1 MPAEPSTCASAPVDF
16 VNPGAEGPGDIA
28 IRSKDRA
35 VSLGAFGAETDEDPR
50 FLQSQLITCLGNKRS
65 LLDLVD
71 EGVAIV
77 KERLGRDRLDVYD
90 AFSGSGVVSRYFK
103 RHARRLY
110 SNDLESYARVASAC
124 YLVNRGDFP
133 EREYEAA
140 FAWMSAELGDDSC
153 PGDLPAGGADH
164 GLAARGE
171 GGIFSRLY
179 APRDDRDIKAG
190 ERVFY
195 TRRNA
200 LYLDAAR
207 RMILD
212 LPANLQPFFLGPLLS
227 EASVHA
233 NTAGVFKGFYKD
245 AATGIGKFGGRK
257 GDALSRILGDIKL
270 ERPVMSRCSCEAEVL
285 QGDAAEIAA
294 GLPDLDLAYLDPPY
308 NQHPYGSNY
317 FMLNLLVDYEEPEAI
332 SRVSGIP
339 RNWKRSAYNR
349 AGEAAAALE
358 ALVAALR
365 ARFVLVSFNSEGFI
379 APGEMLGLLGRHG
392 RVGMVERKYNA
403 FRGSRN
409 LAGRGLHVNEY
420 LYVLEKS

>member
-1 MPAEPSTCASAPVDF
+1 MFSAGSAEH
-16 VNPGAEGPGDIA
+16 G
-28 IRSKDRA
+28 
-35 VSLGAFGAETDEDPR
+35 EDPSY
-50 FLQSQLITCLGNKRS
+50 LQSQLITCLGNKRS
-65 LLDLVD
+65 LLDLVG
-71 EGVAIV
+71 EGLAVV
-77 KERLGRDRLDVYD
+77 KERLGKDSLDIYD

-124 YLVNRGDFP
+124 YLADREGFP
-133 EREYEAA
+133 EEEYEAA
-140 FAWMSAELGDDSC
+140 YAWIAGELGDGAIAAGRAVDAAAV
-153 PGDLPAGGADH
+153 PGIADRSALH
-164 GLAARGE
+164 GE

-179 APRDDRDIKAG
+179 APADDRDIKAG

-207 RMILD
+207 RMIGKLR
-212 LPANLQPFFLGPLLS
+212 PGLQPFFLGPLLS

-245 AATGIGKFGGRK
+245 ASTGVGKFGGRK
-257 GDALSRILGDIKL
+257 GDALCRILGDIRL
-270 ERPVMSRCSCEAEVL
+270 EKPVLSRFSCEAEVL
-285 QGDAAEIAA
+285 QGDAAEVASR
-294 GLPDLDLAYLDPPY
+294 LPDLDLAYLDPPY

-339 RNWKRSAYNR
+339 RNWRRSAYNR
-349 AGEAAAALE
+349 QGEAAAVLE
-358 ALVAALR
+358 ALVEALR

-379 APGEMLGLLGRHG
+379 TQEEMLGLLGRHG
-392 RVGMVERKYNA
+392 KVGVVERKYNA

-409 LAGRGLHVNEY
+409 LSGRGLHVSEY
-420 LYVLEKS
+420 LYVLEKA

>member
-1 MPAEPSTCASAPVDF
+1 MLREAIRDAGAAALMDSASGADPCAKGLHGAATRPPDRAVD
-16 VNPGAEGPGDIA
+16 PGAEGAGI
-28 IRSKDRA
+28 
-35 VSLGAFGAETDEDPR
+35 DEDPS
-50 FLQSQLITCLGNKRS
+50 FLQSQLITCLGNKRA
-65 LLDLVD
+65 LLDLVG
-71 EGVAIV
+71 EGLAVV
-77 KERLGRDRLDVYD
+77 KERLGKERLDIYD

-103 RHARRLY
+103 RHSRRLF

-124 YLVNRGDFP
+124 YLANRGDFP
-133 EREYEAA
+133 GREYEEA
-140 FAWMSAELGDDSC
+140 FARLSEELGDGAGID
-153 PGDLPAGGADH
+153 GGAGD
-164 GLAARGE
+164 A

-179 APRDDRDIKAG
+179 APADDGDIKAG

-207 RMILD
+207 RMIGE
-212 LPANLQPFFLGPLLS
+212 LPRGLQPFFLGPLLS

-245 AATGIGKFGGRK
+245 ASTGIGKFGGRK
-257 GDALSRILGDIKL
+257 GDALCRILGDIGL
-270 ERPVMSRCSCEAEVL
+270 ERPVLSRFACDVEVL
-285 QGDAAEIAA
+285 QGDAAEVASR
-294 GLPDLDLAYLDPPY
+294 LPDLDVAYLDPPY

-349 AGEAAAALE
+349 AGGAAAALE

-379 APGEMLGLLGRHG
+379 AQEEMLRLLGRHG
-392 RVGMVERKYNA
+392 KVGVVERKYNA

-409 LAGRGLHVNEY
+409 LSGRGLHVSEF
-420 LYVLEKS
+420 LYVLEKA

>member
-1 MPAEPSTCASAPVDF
+1 MFSAGSAEH
-16 VNPGAEGPGDIA
+16 G
-28 IRSKDRA
+28 
-35 VSLGAFGAETDEDPR
+35 EDPSY
-50 FLQSQLITCLGNKRS
+50 LQSQLITCLGNKRS
-65 LLDLVD
+65 LLDLVG
-71 EGVAIV
+71 EGLAVV
-77 KERLGRDRLDVYD
+77 KERLGKDSLDIYD

-124 YLVNRGDFP
+124 YLADREGFP
-133 EREYEAA
+133 EEEYEAA
-140 FAWMSAELGDDSC
+140 YAWIAGELGDGAIAAGRAVDAAAV
-153 PGDLPAGGADH
+153 PGIADRSALH
-164 GLAARGE
+164 GE

-179 APRDDRDIKAG
+179 APADDRDIKAG

-207 RMILD
+207 RMIGKLR
-212 LPANLQPFFLGPLLS
+212 PGLQPFFLGPLLS

-245 AATGIGKFGGRK
+245 ASTGVGKFGGRK
-257 GDALSRILGDIKL
+257 GDALCRILGDIRL
-270 ERPVMSRCSCEAEVL
+270 EKPVLSRFSCEAEVL
-285 QGDAAEIAA
+285 QGDAAEVASR
-294 GLPDLDLAYLDPPY
+294 LPDLDLAYLDPPY

-339 RNWKRSAYNR
+339 RNWRRSAYNR
-349 AGEAAAALE
+349 QGEAATALE
-358 ALVAALR
+358 ALVEALR

-379 APGEMLGLLGRHG
+379 TQEEMLGLLGRHG
-392 RVGMVERKYNA
+392 KVGVVERKYNA

-409 LAGRGLHVNEY
+409 LSGRGLHVSEY
-420 LYVLEKS
+420 LYVLEKA

>member
-1 MPAEPSTCASAPVDF
+1 M
-16 VNPGAEGPGDIA
+16 GEGLA
-28 IRSKDRA
+28 
-35 VSLGAFGAETDEDPR
+35 L
-50 FLQSQLITCLGNKRS
+50 
-65 LLDLVD
+65 
-71 EGVAIV
+71 V
-77 KERLGRDRLDVYD
+77 KERLGKESLDIYD

-110 SNDLESYARVASAC
+110 SNDLESYARIASAC
-124 YLVNRGDFP
+124 YLANREDFP
-133 EREYEAA
+133 GREYEEAYA
-140 FAWMSAELGDDSC
+140 LISAELGD
-153 PGDLPAGGADH
+153 PGSEAGRDVGGDRGSVADRI
-164 GLAARGE
+164 ARHGE

-179 APRDDRDIKAG
+179 APADDGDIKAG

-207 RMILD
+207 RMIGE
-212 LPANLQPFFLGPLLS
+212 LPRGLQPFFLGPLLS

-245 AATGIGKFGGRK
+245 ASTGIGKFGGRK
-257 GDALSRILGDIKL
+257 GDALCRILGDIRL
-270 ERPVMSRCSCEAEVL
+270 GRPVLSRFSCEVEAL
-285 QGDAAEIAA
+285 QGDAAEVASR
-294 GLPDLDLAYLDPPY
+294 LPDLDLAYLDPPY

-339 RNWKRSAYNR
+339 RNWRRSAYNR
-349 AGEAAAALE
+349 AGAASAALE
-358 ALVAALR
+358 DLVAALR

-379 APGEMLGLLGRHG
+379 APEEMLGILGRHG
-392 RVGMVERKYNA
+392 KVGVVERRYNA

-409 LAGRGLHVNEY
+409 LSGRGLHVSEY
-420 LYVLEKS
+420 LYVLEKA

>member
-1 MPAEPSTCASAPVDF
+1 MSAELAGGAVARLDSAVPSAALR
-16 VNPGAEGPGDIA
+16 AEALYKAA
-28 IRSKDRA
+28 IRPADRA
-35 VSLGAFGAETDEDPR
+35 VDPVAEGAGIGEDPA

-65 LLDLVD
+65 LLDLVG
-71 EGVAIV
+71 EGVAVV
-77 KERLGRDRLDVYD
+77 KERLGKDRLDIYD

-103 RHARRLY
+103 RHASRLY
-110 SNDLESYARVASAC
+110 SNDLESYARIAASC
-124 YLVNRGDFP
+124 YLANREAFP
-133 EREYEAA
+133 ERDYEAA
-140 FAWMSAELGDDSC
+140 FAWMADELGDT
-153 PGDLPAGGADH
+153 
-164 GLAARGE
+164 ARGAATDRIALHGG

-179 APRDDRDIKAG
+179 APADDQDIKAG

-207 RMILD
+207 RMTGELAPD
-212 LPANLQPFFLGPLLS
+212 LQPFFLGPLLS

-245 AATGIGKFGGRK
+245 ATTGIGKFGGRK
-257 GDALSRILGDIKL
+257 GDALCRILGDIAL
-270 ERPVMSRCSCEAEVL
+270 ERPVLSRFSCDVEVL
-285 QGDAAEIAA
+285 QGDAAEVASR
-294 GLPDLDLAYLDPPY
+294 LPDLDLAYLDPPY

-358 ALVAALR
+358 GLVAALR

-379 APGEMLGLLGRHG
+379 APEEMLGILGRHG
-392 RVGMVERKYNA
+392 KVGVLERKYNA

-409 LAGRGLHVNEY
+409 LSGRGLHVSEY
-420 LYVLEKS
+420 LYVLEKD

>member
-1 MPAEPSTCASAPVDF
+1 MFSAGSAEH
-16 VNPGAEGPGDIA
+16 G
-28 IRSKDRA
+28 
-35 VSLGAFGAETDEDPR
+35 EDPSY
-50 FLQSQLITCLGNKRS
+50 LQSQLITCLGNKRS
-65 LLDLVD
+65 LLDLVG
-71 EGVAIV
+71 EGLAVV
-77 KERLGRDRLDVYD
+77 KERLGKDSLDIYD

-124 YLVNRGDFP
+124 YLADREGFP
-133 EREYEAA
+133 EEEYEAA
-140 FAWMSAELGDDSC
+140 YAWIAGELGDGAIAAGRAVDAAAV
-153 PGDLPAGGADH
+153 PGIADRSALH
-164 GLAARGE
+164 GE

-179 APRDDRDIKAG
+179 APADDRDIKAG

-207 RMILD
+207 RMIGKLR
-212 LPANLQPFFLGPLLS
+212 PGLQPFFLGPLLS

-245 AATGIGKFGGRK
+245 ASTGVGKFGGRK
-257 GDALSRILGDIKL
+257 GDALCRILGDIRL
-270 ERPVMSRCSCEAEVL
+270 EKPVLSRFSCEAEVL
-285 QGDAAEIAA
+285 QGDAAEVASR
-294 GLPDLDLAYLDPPY
+294 LPDLDLAYLDPPY

-339 RNWKRSAYNR
+339 RNWRRSAYNR
-349 AGEAAAALE
+349 QGEAAAVLE
-358 ALVAALR
+358 ALVEALR

-379 APGEMLGLLGRHG
+379 AQEEMLGLLGRHG
-392 RVGMVERKYNA
+392 KVGVVERKYNA

-409 LAGRGLHVNEY
+409 LSGRGLHVSEY
-420 LYVLEKS
+420 LYVLEKA

>member
-1 MPAEPSTCASAPVDF
+1 MFSAGSAEH
-16 VNPGAEGPGDIA
+16 G
-28 IRSKDRA
+28 
-35 VSLGAFGAETDEDPR
+35 EDPSY
-50 FLQSQLITCLGNKRS
+50 LQSQLITCLGNKRS
-65 LLDLVD
+65 LLDLVG
-71 EGVAIV
+71 EGLAVV
-77 KERLGRDRLDVYD
+77 KERLGKDSLDIYD

-124 YLVNRGDFP
+124 YLADREGFP
-133 EREYEAA
+133 EEEYEAA
-140 FAWMSAELGDDSC
+140 YAWIAGELGDGAIAAGRAVDAAAV
-153 PGDLPAGGADH
+153 PGIADRSALH
-164 GLAARGE
+164 GE

-179 APRDDRDIKAG
+179 APADDRDIKAG

-207 RMILD
+207 RMIGKLR
-212 LPANLQPFFLGPLLS
+212 PGLQPFFLGPLLS

-245 AATGIGKFGGRK
+245 ASTGLGKFGGRK
-257 GDALSRILGDIKL
+257 GDALCRILGDIRL
-270 ERPVMSRCSCEAEVL
+270 EKPVLSRFSCEAEVL
-285 QGDAAEIAA
+285 QGDAAEVASR
-294 GLPDLDLAYLDPPY
+294 LPDLDLAYLDPPY

-339 RNWKRSAYNR
+339 RNWRRSAYNR
-349 AGEAAAALE
+349 QGEAAAVLE
-358 ALVAALR
+358 ALVEALR

-379 APGEMLGLLGRHG
+379 TQEEMLGLLGRHG
-392 RVGMVERKYNA
+392 KVGVVERKYNA

-409 LAGRGLHVNEY
+409 LSGRGLHVSEY
-420 LYVLEKS
+420 LYVLEKA

>member
-1 MPAEPSTCASAPVDF
+1 MFSAGSAEH
-16 VNPGAEGPGDIA
+16 G
-28 IRSKDRA
+28 
-35 VSLGAFGAETDEDPR
+35 EDPSY
-50 FLQSQLITCLGNKRS
+50 LQSQLITCLGNKRS
-65 LLDLVD
+65 LLDLVG
-71 EGVAIV
+71 EGLAVV
-77 KERLGRDRLDVYD
+77 KERLGKDSLDIYD

-124 YLVNRGDFP
+124 YLADREGFP
-133 EREYEAA
+133 EEEYEAA
-140 FAWMSAELGDDSC
+140 YAWIAGELGDGAIAAGRAVDAAAV
-153 PGDLPAGGADH
+153 PGIADRSALH
-164 GLAARGE
+164 GE

-179 APRDDRDIKAG
+179 APADDRDIKAG

-207 RMILD
+207 RMIGKLR
-212 LPANLQPFFLGPLLS
+212 PGLQPFFLGPLLS

-245 AATGIGKFGGRK
+245 ASTGLGKFGGRK
-257 GDALSRILGDIKL
+257 GDALCRILGDIRL
-270 ERPVMSRCSCEAEVL
+270 EKPVLSRFSCEAEVL
-285 QGDAAEIAA
+285 QGDAAEVASR
-294 GLPDLDLAYLDPPY
+294 LPDLDLAYLDPPY

-339 RNWKRSAYNR
+339 RNWRRSAYNR
-349 AGEAAAALE
+349 QGEAAAVLE
-358 ALVAALR
+358 ALVEALR

-379 APGEMLGLLGRHG
+379 AQEEMLGLLGRHG
-392 RVGMVERKYNA
+392 KVGVVERKYNA

-409 LAGRGLHVNEY
+409 LSGRGLHVSEY
-420 LYVLEKS
+420 LYVLEKA

>member
-1 MPAEPSTCASAPVDF
+1 MSADSSAGAALQGAGAGSSYGVAIRSPDRE
-16 VNPGAEGPGDIA
+16 VNPGAEGAGI
-28 IRSKDRA
+28 
-35 VSLGAFGAETDEDPR
+35 DEDPS
-50 FLQSQLITCLGNKRS
+50 FLQSQLITCLGNKRA
-65 LLDLVD
+65 LLDLVG
-71 EGVAIV
+71 EGLAVV
-77 KERLGRDRLDVYD
+77 KERLGKERLDIYD

-110 SNDLESYARVASAC
+110 SNDLESYARAASAC
-124 YLVNRGDFP
+124 YLANREDFP
-133 EREYEAA
+133 EREYEAV
-140 FAWMSAELGDDSC
+140 FARMSEELGS
-153 PGDLPAGGADH
+153 GALYAGGA
-164 GLAARGE
+164 

-179 APRDDRDIKAG
+179 APADDQDIKAG

-207 RMILD
+207 RRIGA
-212 LPANLQPFFLGPLLS
+212 LPPELRPFFLGPLLS

-245 AATGIGKFGGRK
+245 ASTGIGKFGGRK
-257 GDALSRILGDIKL
+257 GDALCRILGDIKL
-270 ERPVMSRCSCEAEVL
+270 ERPVLSRFSCDVEVL
-285 QGDAAEIAA
+285 QGDAAEVASR
-294 GLPDLDLAYLDPPY
+294 LPDLDLAYLDPPY

-349 AGEAAAALE
+349 PGEAAAALE

-379 APGEMLGLLGRHG
+379 APEEMPGILGRHG
-392 RVGMVERKYNA
+392 RVGVVERKYNA

-409 LAGRGLHVNEY
+409 LSGRGLHVSEY
-420 LYVLEKS
+420 LYILEKD

>member
-1 MPAEPSTCASAPVDF
+1 MFSAGSAEH
-16 VNPGAEGPGDIA
+16 G
-28 IRSKDRA
+28 
-35 VSLGAFGAETDEDPR
+35 EDPSY
-50 FLQSQLITCLGNKRS
+50 LQSQLITCLGNKRS
-65 LLDLVD
+65 LLDLVG
-71 EGVAIV
+71 EGLAVV
-77 KERLGRDRLDVYD
+77 KERLGKDSLDIYD

-124 YLVNRGDFP
+124 YLADREGFP
-133 EREYEAA
+133 EEEYEAA
-140 FAWMSAELGDDSC
+140 YAWIAGELGDGAIAAGRAVDAAAV
-153 PGDLPAGGADH
+153 PGIAGRSALH
-164 GLAARGE
+164 GE

-179 APRDDRDIKAG
+179 APADDRDIKAG

-207 RMILD
+207 RMIGKLR
-212 LPANLQPFFLGPLLS
+212 PGLQPFFLGPLLS

-245 AATGIGKFGGRK
+245 ASTGVGKFGGRK
-257 GDALSRILGDIKL
+257 GDALCRILGDIRL
-270 ERPVMSRCSCEAEVL
+270 EKPVLSRFSCEAEVL
-285 QGDAAEIAA
+285 QGDAAEVASR
-294 GLPDLDLAYLDPPY
+294 LPDLDLAYLDPPY

-339 RNWKRSAYNR
+339 RNWRRSAYNR
-349 AGEAAAALE
+349 QGEAATALE
-358 ALVAALR
+358 ALVEALR

-379 APGEMLGLLGRHG
+379 AQEEMLGLLGRHG
-392 RVGMVERKYNA
+392 KVGVVERKYNA

-409 LAGRGLHVNEY
+409 LSGRGLHVSEY
-420 LYVLEKS
+420 LYVLEKA